1 MERITVNELFSGIGA
16 QRKALENIGVE
27 HEVVGIS
34 DIDKYANQS
43 YNAIY
48 GNTRQYGDITKI
60 ERLDYAD
67 LWTYSFPCQDI
78 SVAGN
83 QKGINEHTRSGLLY
97 EVQRLLEVAK
107 TEDNLPKYLLLENV
121 KNLVGK
127 KFKPQFDDWI
137 SYLDELGYNTY
148 WKVLNAKNY
157 GIPQNRERVFG
168 VSIRKDIL
176 KDFRFPEEQELKV
189 RLLDILEPEV
199 DESYYISDEKA
210 QKLFKQISEKEVSN
224 TIRTGGRGSIDRHTW
239 DLVAVKEA
247 TEKGYATAGLGD
259 SINIE
264 QPNSK
269 TRRGRVGKGCA
280 QTLTT
285 SPQQVV
291 IAASR
296 GRYKDDSTTE
306 QKLELNSSDYTNTIT
321 TVQKDNLVIEKTI
334 TGAYNPYN
342 KSEIKDVAP
351 TQTTNCRGT
360 TTSSSVLIAE
370 DWAIY
375 QRPRGNNKGGI
386 KEIAPTVTSHFYEQN
401 NLLIEGS
408 IKQLPGNLYKNNPQA
423 GRVYNPEGI
432 CPTLDTMQG
441 GNRQPKVL
449 IEGGAEHKPSP
460 QIIDDT
466 QGFDGVQVYN
476 DVTPTLRA
484 NRSGLKVFEN
494 IRIRRLTPLECWR
507 LMGFDDEDFYKA
519 KNSGVSN
526 TQLYRQAGNSIVV
539 KVLERIF
546 ENLLKE

>member
-1 MERITVNELFSGIGA
+1 M
-16 QRKALENIGVE
+16 
-27 HEVVGIS
+27 
-34 DIDKYANQS
+34 
-43 YNAIY
+43 
-48 GNTRQYGDITKI
+48 
-60 ERLDYAD
+60 
-67 LWTYSFPCQDI
+67 
-78 SVAGN
+78 
-83 QKGINEHTRSGLLY
+83 
-97 EVQRLLEVAK
+97 
-107 TEDNLPKYLLLENV
+107 
-121 KNLVGK
+121 
-127 KFKPQFDDWI
+127 
-137 SYLDELGYNTY
+137 
-148 WKVLNAKNY
+148 
-157 GIPQNRERVFG
+157 
-168 VSIRKDIL
+168 
-176 KDFRFPEEQELKV
+176 

-224 TIRTGGRGSIDRHTW
+224 TVRTGGRGSINRHTW

-247 TEKGYATAGLGD
+247 TKKGYATAELGD

-306 QKLELNSSDYTNTIT
+306 QKLEINSSDYTNTIT

-423 GRVYNPEGI
+423 GP
-432 CPTLDTMQG
+432 
-441 GNRQPKVL
+441 
-449 IEGGAEHKPSP
+449 
-460 QIIDDT
+460 
-466 QGFDGVQVYN
+466 
-476 DVTPTLRA
+476 

>member
-16 QRKALENIGVE
+16 QRKALKNIGVE
-27 HEVVGIS
+27 HKVVGIS

-43 YNAIY
+43 YSAIY
-48 GNTRQYGDITKI
+48 GDTRQYGDITKI

-176 KDFRFPEEQELKV
+176 KDFQFPEEQELKV

-199 DESYYISDEKA
+199 DESYYVSDEKA

-224 TIRTGGRGSIDRHTW
+224 TVRTGGRGSLDRHCW
-239 DLVAVKEA
+239 DLVA
-247 TEKGYATAGLGD
+247 
-259 SINIE
+259 
-264 QPNSK
+264 
-269 TRRGRVGKGCA
+269 
-280 QTLTT
+280 
-285 SPQQVV
+285 

-296 GRYKDDSTTE
+296 GRYKDNSTTE
-306 QKLELNSSDYTNTIT
+306 QKLEINSSDYTNTIT

-334 TGAYNPYN
+334 AGAYNPYN
-342 KSEIKDVAP
+342 KSKIKDVAP
-351 TQTTNCRGT
+351 TQTSNCRGT

-423 GRVYNPEGI
+423 WRVYNPEGI

-466 QGFDGVQVYN
+466 QGFDGVRVYN
-476 DVTPTLRA
+476 DITPTLRA

>member
-1 MERITVNELFSGIGA
+1 MEKLTVNELFSGIGA
-16 QRKALENIGVE
+16 QRKALERAGIE

-48 GNTRQYGDITKI
+48 GETFQYGDITKI
-60 ERLDYAD
+60 DRLKYAD

-78 SVAGN
+78 SVAGM
-83 QKGINEHTRSGLLY
+83 QKGITESTRSGLLY

-107 TEDNLPKYLLLENV
+107 EEGTLPKYLLLENV

-127 KFKPQFDDWI
+127 KFKTQFYDWI
-137 SYLDELGYNTY
+137 KYLDDIGYDTY
-148 WKVLNAKNY
+148 WQVLNAKHY

-168 VSIRKDIL
+168 VSIRKDL
-176 KDFRFPEEQELKV
+176 NKTFTFPEKEELTV

-199 DESYYISDEKA
+199 DESFYISDEKA
-210 QKLFKQISEKEVSN
+210 QKLFSQISEKEISN
-224 TIRTGGRGSIDRHTW
+224 TIRTGGRGSFDRHTW
-239 DLVAVKEA
+239 DLVAIKEA
-247 TEKGYATAGLGD
+247 TAKGYATAGVGD

-269 TRRGRVGKGCA
+269 TRRGRVGKEVA

-296 GRYKDDSTTE
+296 GRNIENPSDRTAGIPTQQRLEINTTGC
-306 QKLELNSSDYTNTIT
+306 SNTIT
-321 TVQKDNLVIEKTI
+321 TVQKDNLVIE
-334 TGAYNPYN
+334 
-342 KSEIKDVAP
+342 
-351 TQTTNCRGT
+351 
-360 TTSSSVLIAE
+360 
-370 DWAIY
+370 
-375 QRPRGNNKGGI
+375 
-386 KEIAPTVTSHFYEQN
+386 
-401 NLLIEGS
+401 
-408 IKQLPGNLYKNNPQA
+408 QLPCNLYKNNPQA
-423 GRVYNPEGI
+423 GRVYNPKGI

-441 GNRQPKVL
+441 GNRQPKIV
-449 IEGGAEHKPSP
+449 IRGQTEDNTSP

-466 QGFDGVQVYN
+466 QGFDGVRTYT
-476 DVTPTLRA
+476 DYSPTLRA

-539 KVLERIF
+539 NVLTKIF
-546 ENLLKE
+546 ENLLLE